1 MNPALAREDEGRA
14 GAAREYLS
22 IELAAEIKSELCDFE
37 VSAMAGG
44 SSRHNLIST
53 NVAGELRNKLR
64 RLGCRT
70 YNSDQRVAVK
80 NLFNYFYP
88 DVSVVCGSPI
98 HDLLD
103 KNTITNPALIVEVFS
118 PSTQKYDKGKKLS
131 NYQSMASVKEIL
143 LVAQD
148 TIRVEH
154 YSRRGKHWVLS
165 TYESIDGIVPLPNLK
180 SELSIA
186 EVYDLVE
193 FD

>member
-1 MNPALAREDEGRA
+1 MNPGLLGKDDGRA
-14 GAAREYLS
+14 SVAKEYLA
-22 IELAAEIKSELCDFE
+22 IELIAEIKSELCDFQ

-44 SSRHNLIST
+44 SSRYNLIAS
-53 NVAGELRNKLR
+53 NLIRELGNRLR

-70 YNSDQRVAVK
+70 YNSDQRVGVK
-80 NLFNYFYP
+80 NLHNYFYP

-98 HDLLD
+98 HDPFD
-103 KNTITNPALIVEVFS
+103 RNTIINPVLIVEVFS
-118 PSTQKYDKGKKLS
+118 PSTQTYDKGKKIS
-131 NYQSMASVKEIL
+131 NYQSMASVKQIL

-148 TIRVEH
+148 TIRIEH

-165 TYESIDGIVPLPNLK
+165 TYEDVAAIVSLPNLK
-180 SELSIA
+180 SELSMA

>member
-1 MNPALAREDEGRA
+1 MNPALAREDDGRA
-14 GAAREYLS
+14 SAAREYLS
-22 IELAAEIKSELCDFE
+22 IELGAEIKSELCDFE

-64 RLGCRT
+64 GLGCRT

-80 NLFNYFYP
+80 NLLNYFYP

-98 HDLLD
+98 HDLFD
-103 KNTITNPALIVEVFS
+103 KDTITNPALIVEVFS

-180 SELSIA
+180 SELSMA

-193 FD
+193 FN